1 MAPTGPPGDPGTAAA
16 PPGVRRETPGA
27 AVRSRGPGPAASPG
41 PWSRVASTNLAE
53 YAARLRAAGCPPE
66 TVCDILVPEIERRQT
81 VRLDRAQLGE
91 SGDDFWSTGER
102 RRELREEA
110 SRRRLAARDS
120 EEQQFREIACRPSPQ
135 DFNEALT
142 ILLLEVLA
150 RFAGPEAPR
159 QLVQWMGTAKLRAA
173 RWAEIPSDQL
183 LPEERDW
190 IRRDAAALQQ
200 QLATIFPGGQLEEFK
215 LRLHMFFEYRFFRTS
230 EALESLGLSGAEWR
244 EFCRIEQRI
253 TPDKLGEVLGFDN
266 LLQEQPARPDPSTI
280 EPDLQR
286 LLGPERFA
294 RHQRGKDGPYQDT
307 AGLAQAHGLPGDAPE
322 QVRSLLQ
329 RWRQE
334 VQSGRG
340 LWDQDEA
347 RARPVLTAQRDRLRR
362 ELEAVLAAVPE
373 GQRGGTIDRWIR
385 NVFEGEWNKP

>member
-1 MAPTGPPGDPGTAAA
+1 M
-16 PPGVRRETPGA
+16 
-27 AVRSRGPGPAASPG
+27 
-41 PWSRVASTNLAE
+41 ASTNLAE

-66 TVCDILVPEIERRQT
+66 TVCDILVPEIQRRQA

-91 SGDDFWSTGER
+91 SGDDFWATGER
-102 RRELREEA
+102 RRHLREEA
-110 SRRRLAARDS
+110 SRRRVAARDW
-120 EEQQFREIACRPSPQ
+120 EEQLLREIACRPSPH
-135 DFNEALT
+135 DLNEALMT
-142 ILLLEVLA
+142 LLLEVLA

-159 QLVQWMGTAKLRAA
+159 QLVQLIGTAKLRAD

-215 LRLHMFFEYRFFRTS
+215 LRLHLLIEYRFLKQS
-230 EALESLGLSGAEWR
+230 EALDSLGLSGAEWR
-244 EFCRIEQRI
+244 EFCRIEQRV

-280 EPDLQR
+280 EPDVQR
-286 LLGPERFA
+286 LLGPERYA
-294 RHQRGKDGPYQDT
+294 RYQREKDGPYQDT
-307 AGLAQAHGLPGDAPE
+307 VGLAQAHGLPGEAPE

-334 VQSGRG
+334 VQSGRA
-340 LWDQDEA
+340 LWDQDED
-347 RARPVLTAQRDRLRR
+347 RARPVLNAQRDRLRR
-362 ELEAVLAAVPE
+362 ELEALLAAVPE
-373 GQRGGTIDRWIR
+373 GQREGTIDRWIR
-385 NVFEGEWNKP
+385 NVFEGEWNKR

>member
-1 MAPTGPPGDPGTAAA
+1 MAPTGPPGDPATAAA

-27 AVRSRGPGPAASPG
+27 ALRSRGPGPAASPG

-66 TVCDILVPEIERRQT
+66 TVCDILVPEIQRRQA

-91 SGDDFWSTGER
+91 SGDDFWATGER
-102 RRELREEA
+102 RRHLREEA
-110 SRRRLAARDS
+110 SRRRVAARDW
-120 EEQQFREIACRPSPQ
+120 EEQLLREIACRPSPH
-135 DFNEALT
+135 DLNEALMT
-142 ILLLEVLA
+142 LLLEVLA

-159 QLVQWMGTAKLRAA
+159 QLVQLIGTAKLRAD

-215 LRLHMFFEYRFFRTS
+215 LRLHLLIEYRFLKQS
-230 EALESLGLSGAEWR
+230 EALDSLGLSGAEWR
-244 EFCRIEQRI
+244 EFCRIEQRV

-280 EPDLQR
+280 EPDVQR
-286 LLGPERFA
+286 LLGPERYA
-294 RHQRGKDGPYQDT
+294 RYQREKDGPYQDT
-307 AGLAQAHGLPGDAPE
+307 VGLAQAHGLPGEAPE

-334 VQSGRG
+334 VQSGRA
-340 LWDQDEA
+340 LWDQNED
-347 RARPVLTAQRDRLRR
+347 RARPVLNAQRDRLRR
-362 ELEAVLAAVPE
+362 ELEALLAAVPE
-373 GQRGGTIDRWIR
+373 GQREGTIDRWIR
-385 NVFEGEWNKP
+385 NVFEGEWNKR